1 MNRRL
6 VFFAFATAGLAS
18 AADAN
23 FGLIG
28 IAGFETGRL
37 TAYCDGSVA
46 PTPCDI
52 TFEFHDMSGRTVKQA
67 SMTLQPG
74 TGGFLD
80 FTPAEGQP
88 PDPVRGQI
96 DPCWKLIRGVALA
109 SLEVFDNFSLRTRIL
124 INWGDRSMPRSGD
137 VDFGLAGITS
147 FDTARLSAFCT
158 DEQIVRD
165 VPPGPCD
172 VTFEF
177 HDINGRTLKQSRM
190 TLQPGTGGFLDLRWQ
205 ETGSPARRVEAPPC
219 LKVGGGAAVGSL
231 TIVDN
236 FTGLSIAQAYPAALA
251 SGAQ

>member
-1 MNRRL
+1 MNIRF
-6 VFFAFATAGLAS
+6 VFLAFAVAALAS
-18 AADAN
+18 ATDAN

-52 TFEFHDMSGRTVKQA
+52 TFEFHHISGRMLKQA
-67 SMTLQPG
+67 TVTLQPG

-80 FTPAEGQP
+80 LTAAETGIAGM
-88 PDPVRGQI
+88 VQI
-96 DPCWKLIRGVALA
+96 DPCWIVTRGVALA
-109 SLEVFDNFSLRTRIL
+109 SFEVFDNFSLRTRIL
-124 INWGDRSMPRSGD
+124 INWGDRSVPRSGD

-219 LKVGGGAAVGSL
+219 LRVGGGAAVGSL

-236 FTGLSIAQAYPAALA
+236 STGLSIAQAYPAALA